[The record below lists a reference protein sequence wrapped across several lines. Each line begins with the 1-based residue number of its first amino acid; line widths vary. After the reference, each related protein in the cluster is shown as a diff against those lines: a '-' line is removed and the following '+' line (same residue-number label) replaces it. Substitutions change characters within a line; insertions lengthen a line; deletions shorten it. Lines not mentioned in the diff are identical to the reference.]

1 MLNQHLWVGKINE
14 ARNVKEF
21 GLHPEGIGDFVVLQV
36 REVTRSDLHF
46 GKVSLRWEGG
56 PGCREAGK
64 AVGADEVFQVRKME
78 SEERS
83 QRRKDR
89 VTSSN
94 LGIKG
99 IPITFEL

>member
-1 MLNQHLWVGKINE
+1 MWVGRINE

-21 GLHPEGIGDFVVLQV
+21 GLHPEGVGDFVVLQV

-46 GKVSLRWEGG
+46 GKVSLSWEGRLA
-56 PGCREAGK
+56 CREAGK
-64 AVGADEVFQVRKME
+64 TVGADEVFQVRKLE
-78 SEERS
+78 TEERS

-99 IPITFEL
+99 TAITFEL